1 MSTPGIPAKLP
12 VVLDLAPGTY
22 FWCACGHSK
31 NQPFC
36 DGSHQGTTFEPIEFE
51 VAEQKRVA
59 LCMCKH
65 AGKKPFC
72 DGSHRNL

>member
-1 MSTPGIPAKLP
+1 MSTPDVPAKLP

-22 FWCACGHSK
+22 FWCACGRSK
-31 NQPFC
+31 SQPYC
-36 DGSHQGTTFEPIEFE
+36 DGSHEGSDFAPIEFE
-51 VAEQKRVA
+51 ITEQKRVA